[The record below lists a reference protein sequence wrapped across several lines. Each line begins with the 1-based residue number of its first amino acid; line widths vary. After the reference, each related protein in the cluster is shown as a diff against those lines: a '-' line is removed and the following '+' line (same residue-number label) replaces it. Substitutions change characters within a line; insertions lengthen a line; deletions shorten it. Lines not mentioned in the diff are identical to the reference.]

1 MVIITAVHNETY
13 SSSQSYFD
21 EANIPKYNL
30 SLTNKMSSGSPPT
43 SETVYG
49 QIVPWSD
56 RSKSD
61 RSTVKSDRSTKK
73 SDRSTIKSVRS
84 T

>member
-21 EANIPKYNL
+21 EANIPKHNL

-43 SETVYG
+43 S
-49 QIVPWSD
+49 
-56 RSKSD
+56 
-61 RSTVKSDRSTKK
+61 
-73 SDRSTIKSVRS
+73 
-84 T
+84 

>member
-1 MVIITAVHNETY
+1 MF
-13 SSSQSYFD
+13 SDSYLRD
-21 EANIPKYNL
+21 
-30 SLTNKMSSGSPPT
+30 M
-43 SETVYG
+43 ETVYG

-84 T
+84 A

>member
-1 MVIITAVHNETY
+1 MYTNLSNQFAMLIGKEQQSISRNER
-13 SSSQSYFD
+13 
-21 EANIPKYNL
+21 IKYNIYYMV
-30 SLTNKMSSGSPPT
+30 S
-43 SETVYG
+43 G